1 MSIERLDLEVAK
13 GLWEK
18 AKARLWAAEG
28 LLKKDRG

>member
-1 MSIERLDLEVAK
+1 MSIERLDSKVAK

-28 LLKKDRG
+28 PLN